1 MPCTFFLAHVLLT
14 VCTCFCSAP
23 VTSAAVKPISP
34 FTQQQ
39 AQHHIQQQQQL
50 HQQQQQQVQQQLQQH
65 QQHQHQLQFLANAL
79 QLQSQLNAQTQ
90 IRSVTPATGQFIS
103 ALNSNQDWCSLLQ
116 FGSWSVVI
124 TQDHPGLWLQSS
136 QPAMSHSAC
145 LVVQFV
151 HLY

>member
-1 MPCTFFLAHVLLT
+1 MPCTLFLAYVWLT
-14 VCTCFCSAP
+14 LSTCFCSAP

-39 AQHHIQQQQQL
+39 TQHQTQQQQQL

-90 IRSVTPATGQFIS
+90 MRSVTPATGQFTP
-103 ALNSNQDWCSLLQ
+103 ALDS
-116 FGSWSVVI
+116 
-124 TQDHPGLWLQSS
+124 
-136 QPAMSHSAC
+136 
-145 LVVQFV
+145 
-151 HLY
+151 